1 MRSSQR
7 EDGSNWEGEIGIS
20 EIEEVKNW
28 QNLNSLTVE
37 KIAMDIFKRNKS
49 RGQENRAVGRAL
61 ALYLAGHITSP
72 LKSHPVSRAM
82 Q

>member
-7 EDGSNWEGEIGIS
+7 EDGSNWGREIGIS

-28 QNLNSLTVE
+28 QNLNSLTTE
-37 KIAMDIFKRNKS
+37 KIVMDIFKRSKS
-49 RGQENRAVGRAL
+49 RGQENSAVGRAL
-61 ALYLAGHITSP
+61 ALYLAGHIASP